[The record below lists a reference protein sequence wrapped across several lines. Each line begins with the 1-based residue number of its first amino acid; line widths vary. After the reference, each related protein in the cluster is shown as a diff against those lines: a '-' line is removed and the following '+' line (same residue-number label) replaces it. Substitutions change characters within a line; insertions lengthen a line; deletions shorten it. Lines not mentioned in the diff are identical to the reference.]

1 MSKDFIL
8 KTSRNDILR
17 ITAYGMKNLAS
28 SPCLIFVHGFKGF
41 KDWGFWNFTSNYF
54 ADKNYFVLSFNFSH
68 NGIGDNPS
76 EFTELDKFANN
87 TISLEIDELNE
98 LIENYRSG
106 FFGKTN
112 NKKFGLLGHSRGGAV
127 SILAASENK
136 AVSALTVWASVAKI
150 DRYTERQKNE
160 WREKGYVEIL
170 NARTKQLMRLN
181 VTLLDDIENNKDS
194 SLNLEKALNSIKIP
208 FLIVHGEQDVTV
220 PFKEAEQ
227 LYEWSDKNNSEIEI
241 IRSAGHTFNIVHP
254 FSGSNEKFDMVL
266 TKTEKFFNIN
276 LFKEINDDSRIC

>member
-17 ITAYGMKNLAS
+17 ITAYGMNNLAS

-54 ADKNYFVLSFNFSH
+54 TDNGYFVLSFNFSH
-68 NGIGDNPS
+68 NGIGNNS
-76 EFTELDKFANN
+76 TEFIELDKFADN

-112 NKKFGLLGHSRGGAV
+112 NQKIGLLGHSRGGAV
-127 SILAASENK
+127 SILTASENK
-136 AVSALTVWASVAKI
+136 SVSALTVWASVAKI
-150 DRYTERQKNE
+150 DRYTERQKKE

-181 VTLLDDIENNKDS
+181 LTLLDDIEKNKDS

-208 FLIVHGEQDVTV
+208 FLIVHGEQDLTV
-220 PFKEAEQ
+220 PVKEAEL
-227 LYEWSDKNNSEIEI
+227 LYEWSDKNNSEMEI

-254 FSGSNEKFDMVL
+254 FSGSNEKFDIAL
-266 TKTEKFFNIN
+266 AKTEIFFNKN
-276 LFKEINDDSRIC
+276 LIKEINDD

>member
-17 ITAYGMKNLAS
+17 ITAYGMNNLAS

-54 ADKNYFVLSFNFSH
+54 TDNGYFVLSFNFSH
-68 NGIGDNPS
+68 NGIGNNS
-76 EFTELDKFANN
+76 TEFIELDKFADN

-112 NKKFGLLGHSRGGAV
+112 NQKIGLLGHSRGGAV
-127 SILAASENK
+127 SILTASENK
-136 AVSALTVWASVAKI
+136 SVSALTVWASVAKI
-150 DRYTERQKNE
+150 DRYTERQKKE

-181 VTLLDDIENNKDS
+181 LTLLDDIEKNKDS

-208 FLIVHGEQDVTV
+208 FLIVHGEQDLTV
-220 PFKEAEQ
+220 PVKEAE
-227 LYEWSDKNNSEIEI
+227 LLFEWSDKNNSEMEI

-254 FSGSNEKFDMVL
+254 FSGSNEKFDIAL
-266 TKTEKFFNIN
+266 AKTENFFNKN
-276 LFKEINDDSRIC
+276 LLKEINDD

>member
-17 ITAYGMKNLAS
+17 ITAYGMNNLAS

-54 ADKNYFVLSFNFSH
+54 TDNGYFVLSFNFSH
-68 NGIGDNPS
+68 NGIGNNS
-76 EFTELDKFANN
+76 TEFIELDKFADN

-112 NKKFGLLGHSRGGAV
+112 NQKIGLLGHSRGGAV
-127 SILAASENK
+127 SILTASENK
-136 AVSALTVWASVAKI
+136 SVSALTVWASVAKI
-150 DRYTERQKNE
+150 DRYTERQKKE

-181 VTLLDDIENNKDS
+181 LTLLDDIEKNKDS

-208 FLIVHGEQDVTV
+208 FLIVHGEQDLTV
-220 PFKEAEQ
+220 PVKEAE
-227 LYEWSDKNNSEIEI
+227 LLFEWSDKNNSEMEI

-254 FSGSNEKFDMVL
+254 FSGSNEKFDIAL
-266 TKTEKFFNIN
+266 AKTEIFFNKN
-276 LFKEINDDSRIC
+276 LIKEINDD

>member
-17 ITAYGMKNLAS
+17 VTAYGLDNLLS

-41 KDWGFWNFTSNYF
+41 KDWGFWNHTANYF
-54 ADKNYFVLSFNFSH
+54 ADKGFFVLSFNFSH

-98 LIENYRSG
+98 LIENYRNG
-106 FFGKTN
+106 FFGKTD
-112 NKKFGLLGHSRGGAV
+112 NKKIGLLGHSRGGAV
-127 SILAASENK
+127 SILTASENK

-150 DRYTERQKNE
+150 DRYTERQKKE

-181 VTLLDDIENNKDS
+181 LTLLDDIEKNKDS

-220 PFKEAEQ
+220 PVKEAEQ
-227 LYEWSDKNNSEIEI
+227 LYEWSDKNNSEMEI

-254 FSGSNEKFDMVL
+254 FSGSNEKFDIAL
-266 TKTEKFFNIN
+266 TKTEKFFNKN